1 MPVRKTAAK
10 KTATPAKKTA
20 TTKKVAAKKTAPPK
34 SASASADESKEAA
47 IAAKIVA
54 AIKEG
59 NFDPYLNDLDSALTD
74 RMNRHITEKNAAAKK
89 SASAAPAEKKVSAP
103 PKKKKTVTIT
113 PEPDGEYKVSDRLAS
128 LAGAK
133 VKFIRFKADSDSKKS
148 VVEMLTGKPGSPKGK
163 RVVIPTSALE
173 ESGDAKKKR
182 AVKKK

>member
-1 MPVRKTAAK
+1 MPVRKPAAK

-20 TTKKVAAKKTAPPK
+20 TTKKVAAKKTAPTK
-34 SASASADESKEAA
+34 SAESASADEPKEAA
-47 IAAKIVA
+47 IAQKIVA

-59 NFDPYLNDLDSALTD
+59 NFDPYLNDLDEALSD
-74 RMNRHITEKNAAAKK
+74 RINRHVTEKNAAAKK

-103 PKKKKTVTIT
+103 PKKKRESIT

-133 VKFIRFKADSDSKKS
+133 VKFIRFKADTDSKKS